1 MGRPG
6 AFAGIAGLL
15 GQSQSISRRLLE
27 RGRGCLYRILWRVM
41 WDCEADVTARG
52 TAICADGG
60 VRASSGEGGC
70 GGVVSSL

>member
-1 MGRPG
+1 
-6 AFAGIAGLL
+6 
-15 GQSQSISRRLLE
+15 
-27 RGRGCLYRILWRVM
+27 M